1 MGPSIPDTNH
11 KVVVVDPLAQTGSAR
26 RLEESQRE
34 DGNTVATATTARAI
48 RVVRSTRRP
57 NCSRIPMRILNEG
70 ALRDL
75 LPLQK
80 RHNLCPD
87 FNVSASLLVGLQF
100 GHSSDLAG
108 IEEGRGA

>member
-1 MGPSIPDTNH
+1 MGSSMPDTNH
-11 KVVVVDPLAQTGSAR
+11 KVVIVDPLAQTWSVCS
-26 RLEESQRE
+26 LEESQRE

-70 ALRDL
+70 VLRDL
-75 LPLQK
+75 LPLLK
-80 RHNLCPD
+80 RHNRCPD
-87 FNVSASLLVGLQF
+87 FNVSASLLVVLQF

-108 IEEGRGA
+108 IEGRGA